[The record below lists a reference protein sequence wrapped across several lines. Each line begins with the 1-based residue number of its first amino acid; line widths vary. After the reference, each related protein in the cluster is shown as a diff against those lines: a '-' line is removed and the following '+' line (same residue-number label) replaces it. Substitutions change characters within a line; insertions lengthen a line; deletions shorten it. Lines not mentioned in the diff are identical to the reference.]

1 MNRLSRDRLK
11 WKCRRGRLELDLVL
25 ARVIPALQDEDVAA
39 FDALLDFADD
49 DLWDIIVGRRNDF
62 DPALNPIVALLRATR
77 VAPVVA
83 PMRAR

>member
-49 DLWDIIVGRRNDF
+49 DLWDIIVGRRDDF
-62 DPALNPIVALLRATR
+62 DPALNPIVTRLRA
-77 VAPVVA
+77 V
-83 PMRAR
+83 

>member
-62 DPALNPIVALLRATR
+62 DPALTPIVKRLRATC
-77 VAPVVA
+77 VACPFGAV
-83 PMRAR
+83 